1 MSDYTPTLV
10 KEYVVRNWFDP
21 PLSEDDFTKAALLTH
36 IEAVETY
43 IRHVYELTSSSDA
56 EFPALLLVVSRI
68 ITLPAIARN
77 HYTLKQETIRNYC
90 YTLDTSAS
98 PNVISLTLEKMA
110 ERMLNARSYVK
121 SDKLKIF
128 ISNS

>member
-77 HYTLKQETIRNYC
+77 HYTLKQETIRNYS